1 MLSLPFWVL
10 EKNFGKLETRREMEN
25 MELVS
30 SLEDVLWASN
40 PSYIVPAP
48 APGCGK

>member
-10 EKNFGKLETRREMEN
+10 EKNFGKLETRSEMGN

-30 SLEDVLWASN
+30 SPEDVLRASN
-40 PSYIVPAP
+40 PSYIVRAL